1 MKILIA
7 SATAFELPLIPAY
20 LENSGGNARHKMSQL
35 VTGIGTAATTYNL
48 TATVV
53 NNKPDL
59 VIQAGIGGTYD
70 PAFPPGELVVVDSE
84 IFADLGATENG
95 SLRDLFDLQLVDP
108 DEAPFISGR
117 LVNNSV
123 FPGEFPALKKVPGA
137 TVNAISST
145 PQKAEEIYRK
155 YKVVVESM
163 EGAALHYVCLRQFIP
178 FLQIR
183 AISNFAGERDKSKW
197 KMKES
202 IRLLNA
208 KLIEILSSL

>member
-1 MKILIA
+1 MNILIA

-20 LENSGGNARHKMSQL
+20 LENSGRDARHRMSQL
-35 VTGIGTAATTYNL
+35 VTGIGTAATTYSL
-48 TATVV
+48 TATVLK
-53 NNKPDL
+53 NKPDL
-59 VIQAGIGGTYD
+59 IIQAGIGGTYD
-70 PAFPPGELVVVDSE
+70 PVFPPGEVVVVDSE

-95 SLRDLFDLQLVDP
+95 SLMDLFDLQLADP
-108 DEAPFISGR
+108 DEAPFNSGR

-123 FPGEFPALKKVPGA
+123 FPGELPALKKVSGA
-137 TVNAISST
+137 TVNAISSS
-145 PQKAEEIYRK
+145 PQKAAQIYKK

-202 IRLLNA
+202 IGLLNA
-208 KLIEILSSL
+208 KLMEILSSL

>member
-1 MKILIA
+1 MNILIA
-7 SATAFELPLIPAY
+7 SATAFELPQIPAY
-20 LENSGGNARHKMSQL
+20 LEKSARDGRHRMTQL
-35 VTGIGTAATTYNL
+35 ITGIGTAATTYSL
-48 TATVV
+48 TASVII
-53 NNKPDL
+53 NKPDL

-70 PAFPPGELVVVDSE
+70 PAFPPGDLVAVESE

-108 DEAPFISGR
+108 DEAPFSSGR
-117 LVNNSV
+117 LVNNSI
-123 FPGEFPALKKVPGA
+123 FPGELPALKKVPGA
-137 TVNAISST
+137 TVNSISST
-145 PQKAEEIYRK
+145 PQKAEEIYKK

-202 IRLLNA
+202 IGLLNA
-208 KLIEILSSL
+208 KLMEILSSL